1 MPVISMDFEDLIERL
16 KISRQKYLKNL
27 FSTSRDP
34 HLKKLILK
42 EMRKWEIEDREL
54 LTSSLEESH
63 PAILVETLRYC
74 YKLSIP
80 LTNKIYESFID
91 SKDDNIRAALVLY
104 SERVLPWLTI
114 EEIKEFLTD
123 HSPKVRKA
131 AIKRLKDQLE
141 LRELRVFVDDPSI
154 SVKNE
159 ALKLIIEKSNDI
171 REIIWV
177 FQHSNS
183 QRSTLKKALKKVA
196 ILSKDYLL
204 DLLKSEKRENIEV
217 LIIEALKDSPCW
229 KLKEI
234 LLPYLEKKKEDTQLI
249 AKIIFSLSFSCK
261 GDEEIFKKLE
271 LFLDSKSSLLRKN
284 TLRALRRLSKENI
297 NVKKILEMLDDPDPE
312 VSKEA
317 LNTLSLLGV
326 KDVERQISL
335 FLSSKDDS
343 MRKTA
348 LVAVKRLKLK
358 EFEGILLN
366 IVRADEN
373 LEMKKA
379 ALRGLYAIKSQSLE
393 EVIRDILLLP
403 MINFELKYL
412 AARMAIRS
420 YPSLVTQL

>member
-1 MPVISMDFEDLIERL
+1 
-16 KISRQKYLKNL
+16 
-27 FSTSRDP
+27 
-34 HLKKLILK
+34 
-42 EMRKWEIEDREL
+42 
-54 LTSSLEESH
+54 
-63 PAILVETLRYC
+63 
-74 YKLSIP
+74 
-80 LTNKIYESFID
+80 
-91 SKDDNIRAALVLY
+91 
-104 SERVLPWLTI
+104 
-114 EEIKEFLTD
+114 
-123 HSPKVRKA
+123 
-131 AIKRLKDQLE
+131 
-141 LRELRVFVDDPSI
+141 
-154 SVKNE
+154 
-159 ALKLIIEKSNDI
+159 
-171 REIIWV
+171 
-177 FQHSNS
+177 
-183 QRSTLKKALKKVA
+183 
-196 ILSKDYLL
+196 
-204 DLLKSEKRENIEV
+204 
-217 LIIEALKDSPCW
+217 
-229 KLKEI
+229 
-234 LLPYLEKKKEDTQLI
+234 
-249 AKIIFSLSFSCK
+249 
-261 GDEEIFKKLE
+261 
-271 LFLDSKSSLLRKN
+271 
-284 TLRALRRLSKENI
+284 
-297 NVKKILEMLDDPDPE
+297 MLDDPDPE